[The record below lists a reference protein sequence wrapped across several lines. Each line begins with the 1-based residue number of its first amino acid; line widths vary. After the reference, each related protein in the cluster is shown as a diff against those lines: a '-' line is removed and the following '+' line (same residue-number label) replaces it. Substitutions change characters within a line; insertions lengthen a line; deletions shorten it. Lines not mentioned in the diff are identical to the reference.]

1 MVYKKEPVKTDA
13 EWEVINFRNSLGP
26 QIGGL
31 IHDAVAISTQL
42 YTRDAFNRDG
52 FKDDIQYWL
61 DTLYEIAEQK
71 KSQILKDQEPKPLT
85 EEDFKRAKEKYEKI
99 EEVERQKE
107 VVGLQD
113 ANYEANEVAEEDNK
127 SRVPF

>member
-1 MVYKKEPVKTDA
+1 MEKKKTKA
-13 EWEVINFRNSLGP
+13 EWDKIKWENNLGI
-26 QIGGL
+26 QIGACVNK
-31 IHDAVAISTQL
+31 AVDLAIA
-42 YTRDAFNRDG
+42 D
-52 FKDDIQYWL
+52 KDL
-61 DTLYEIAEQK
+61 RPDTIRTWVAVLYEIGTKYK
-71 KSQILKDQEPKPLT
+71 KQILKNQEPKPLT